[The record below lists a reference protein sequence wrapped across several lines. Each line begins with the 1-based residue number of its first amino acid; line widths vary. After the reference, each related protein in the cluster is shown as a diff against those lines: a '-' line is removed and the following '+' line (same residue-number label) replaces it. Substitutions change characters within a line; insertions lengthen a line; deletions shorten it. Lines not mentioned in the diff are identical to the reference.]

1 MCRKYY
7 FCGNIVLETYRSLR
21 MRFKRIAGILL
32 MVATGV
38 VIIILSTRIFE
49 NRKPKPKNPVVYDTI
64 SNKVYDIVIDSL
76 IVIKDKIRKNQF
88 LSDILSGYNVDYPTI
103 DFLTK
108 QSLLV
113 FDVRKIRAGN
123 NYTALCKN
131 DSSRQ
136 LQYLI
141 YEDSPST
148 YVVFDLHDSIHV
160 HTGEKE
166 IKVNIKTVSGVISS
180 SLWNAMVASNADPLL
195 ALELSEVYAWTIDFF
210 GIQKGDYFKLIYEEL
225 AVDDRFIGYGKIHS
239 ALFNNEGREYY
250 AFYFVQDTQGDYF
263 DDKGQSL
270 RRTFLKAP
278 LHYKRI
284 SSHYSHSRM
293 HPILKVRRPHLGV
306 DYAADYGTPVQAVGD
321 GTVVSAGKEGAAGNM
336 VKIRHNG
343 TYTTAYLHL
352 SKFGP
357 GIRKGAHV
365 RQGDIIGYVGSTG
378 RSTGP
383 HLDFRFY
390 QNGNPVDPLKVQS
403 PPAEPVKA
411 SYLSEYWK
419 IVTQQKSKLDSIPLK
434 GKPFSNL

>member
-1 MCRKYY
+1 MK
-7 FCGNIVLETYRSLR
+7 
-21 MRFKRIAGILL
+21 FKRISGIML
-32 MVATGV
+32 MVAAGV
-38 VIIILSTRIFE
+38 AIIFLSTQILE
-49 NRKPKPKNPVVYDTI
+49 NRQPKPKTPVVYDTI
-64 SNKVYDIVIDSL
+64 PNKIYDIVIDSL
-76 IVIKDKIRKNQF
+76 VVIKETVRKNQF
-88 LSDILSGYNVDYPTI
+88 LSDILTSYHVDNQTI
-103 DFLTK
+103 DLLTRR
-108 QSLLV
+108 SLLV

-123 NYTALCKN
+123 NYTALCTN
-131 DSSRQ
+131 DSERK
-136 LQYLI
+136 LKYLV
-141 YEDSPST
+141 YEDTPSS

-166 IKVNIKTVSGVISS
+166 ITVTVKTASGVIRS
-180 SLWNAMVASNADPLL
+180 SLWNAMVASHTDPQL

-210 GIQKGDYFKLIYEEL
+210 GIQKGDYFKLVYEEL
-225 AVDDRFIGYGKIHS
+225 SVDGRFIGFGKIHS
-239 ALFNNEGREYY
+239 ALFNNEGRDYY
-250 AFYFVQDTQGDYF
+250 AFYFVQENQGDYF

-278 LHYKRI
+278 LHFKRI

-293 HPILKVRRPHLGV
+293 HPVLKVRRPHLGV
-306 DYAADYGTPVQAVGD
+306 DYAADYGTPVQTVGD
-321 GTVVSAGKEGAAGNM
+321 GTVVSAGRDGAAGNM

-357 GIRKGAHV
+357 GIRKGVHV
-365 RQGDIIGYVGSTG
+365 KQGDVIGYVGSTG

-403 PPAEPVKA
+403 PPAEPVKG

-419 IVTQQKSKLDSIPLK
+419 IVTEYKTKMDSISIPMTLI
-434 GKPFSNL
+434 

>member
-1 MCRKYY
+1 MK
-7 FCGNIVLETYRSLR
+7 
-21 MRFKRIAGILL
+21 FKQISGTLL
-32 MVATGV
+32 MVAAGV
-38 VIIILSTRIFE
+38 AIIFLSTVLTE
-49 NRKPKPKNPVVYDTI
+49 NRKPELKNSIVYDTI
-64 SNKVYDIVIDSL
+64 PNTVVYGIVIDSL
-76 IVIKDKIRKNQF
+76 LVIKDKVRKNQF
-88 LSDILSGYNVDYPTI
+88 LSDILSSYRVDYPTI
-103 DFLTK
+103 DLLTRK
-108 QSLLV
+108 SLLV

-123 NYTALCKN
+123 NYTALCSN
-131 DSSRQ
+131 DSVRQ
-136 LQYLI
+136 LKYLI
-141 YEDSPST
+141 YEDSPSS
-148 YVVFDLHDSIHV
+148 YVVFDLNDSIHV

-166 IKVNIKTVSGVISS
+166 IKATIKTASGVIRS
-180 SLWNAMVASNADPLL
+180 SLWDAMVECNTDPEL
-195 ALELSEVYAWTIDFF
+195 ALELSDVYAWTIDFF
-210 GIQKGDYFKLIYEEL
+210 GIQKGDYFKVIYEEL
-225 AVDDRFIGYGKIHS
+225 SVEDKFIGFGRIHS
-239 ALFNNEGREYY
+239 AIFNNEGRDYF
-250 AFYFVQDTQGDYF
+250 AFYFVQEDQGDYF

-278 LHYKRI
+278 LHFKRI

-306 DYAADYGTPVQAVGD
+306 DYAADYGTPVQTVGD
-321 GTVVSAGKEGAAGNM
+321 GTVVSAGRDGAAGNM

-365 RQGDIIGYVGSTG
+365 RQGDVVGYVGSSG

-390 QNGNPVDPLKVQS
+390 QNGSPVDPLKVQS

-419 IVTQQKSKLDSIPLK
+419 TVAEYKTKLDSIQTPPKLS
-434 GKPFSNL
+434 GVANR

>member
-1 MCRKYY
+1 MIAVGIAIIFLSEFFIRKR
-7 FCGNIVLETYRSLR
+7 TSL
-21 MRFKRIAGILL
+21 
-32 MVATGV
+32 
-38 VIIILSTRIFE
+38 
-49 NRKPKPKNPVVYDTI
+49 PKIPVNYDTI
-64 SNKVYDIVIDSL
+64 PNTEYGIVVDSL
-76 IVIKDKIRKNQF
+76 VVIKETVRRNQF
-88 LSDILSGYNVDYPTI
+88 LSDILTSYHVDNQTI
-103 DFLTK
+103 DLLTRR
-108 QSLLV
+108 SLLV

-123 NYTALCKN
+123 NYTALCTN
-131 DSSRQ
+131 DSERK
-136 LQYLI
+136 LKYLV
-141 YEDSPST
+141 YEDTPST

-166 IKVNIKTVSGVISS
+166 ITIAVKTASGVIRS
-180 SLWNAMVASNADPLL
+180 SLWNAMVASHTDPQL

-210 GIQKGDYFKLIYEEL
+210 GIQKGDNFKLVYEEL
-225 AVDDRFIGYGKIHS
+225 SVDGRFIGFGKIHS
-239 ALFNNEGREYY
+239 ALFNNEGRDYY
-250 AFYFVQDTQGDYF
+250 AFYFVQENQGDYF

-278 LHYKRI
+278 LHFKRI

-293 HPILKVRRPHLGV
+293 HPVLKVRRPHLGV
-306 DYAADYGTPVQAVGD
+306 DYAADYGTPVQTVGD
-321 GTVVSAGKEGAAGNM
+321 GTVVSAGREGAAGNM

-357 GIRKGAHV
+357 GIRKGVHV
-365 RQGDIIGYVGSTG
+365 KQGDVIGYVGSTG

-419 IVTQQKSKLDSIPLK
+419 IVTEYKTKMESIPI
-434 GKPFSNL
+434 PATQF

>member
-1 MCRKYY
+1 MK
-7 FCGNIVLETYRSLR
+7 
-21 MRFKRIAGILL
+21 FKQISGILL

-38 VIIILSTRIFE
+38 AIIFLSTIFFE
-49 NRKPKPKNPVVYDTI
+49 NPTPEPKIPINYDTI
-64 SNKVYDIVIDSL
+64 PNMEYGIVIDSL
-76 IVIKDKIRKNQF
+76 LVVKDKVRKNQF
-88 LSDILSGYNVDYPTI
+88 LSDILASYRVDYPTI
-103 DFLTK
+103 DLITR
-108 QSLLV
+108 QSTLI

-131 DSSRQ
+131 DSSKQ

-141 YEDSPST
+141 YEDSQSS
-148 YVVFDLHDSIHV
+148 YVVFDLHDTIHV

-166 IKVNIKTVSGVISS
+166 IKVTNKTASGLIRS
-180 SLWNAMVASNADPLL
+180 SLWDAMVQCNTDPQL
-195 ALELSEVYAWTIDFF
+195 ALELSDVYAWTIDFF
-210 GIQKGDYFKLIYEEL
+210 GIQKGDYFKVIYEEL
-225 AVDDRFIGYGKIHS
+225 SVEDKFIGFGRIHS
-239 ALFNNEGREYY
+239 AVFNNEGRDYY
-250 AFYFVQDTQGDYF
+250 AFYFVQENQGDYF

-278 LHYKRI
+278 LHFKRI

-306 DYAADYGTPVQAVGD
+306 DYAADYGTPVQTVGD
-321 GTVVSAGKEGAAGNM
+321 GTVVSAGRDGAAGNM

-357 GIRKGAHV
+357 GIRKGTHV
-365 RQGDIIGYVGSTG
+365 KQGDVIGYVGSSG

-419 IVTQQKSKLDSIPLK
+419 IVTEYKTKLDSIPMPPKLS
-434 GKPFSNL
+434 GVANR

>member
-1 MCRKYY
+1 M
-7 FCGNIVLETYRSLR
+7 
-21 MRFKRIAGILL
+21 MIAAG
-32 MVATGV
+32 AV
-38 VIIILSTRIFE
+38 VIAFSYFQFE
-49 NRKPKPKNPVVYDTI
+49 NQPPKSKNIIVYDTI
-64 SNKVYDIVIDSL
+64 PTIEYGIIIDSL
-76 IVIKDKIRKNQF
+76 RVIKDKVRKNQF
-88 LSDILSGYNVDYPTI
+88 LSDILSDYRVDNSTI
-103 DFLTK
+103 ERLTR
-108 QSLLV
+108 QALLV

-123 NYTALCKN
+123 NYTALCTNNPERK
-131 DSSRQ
+131 
-136 LQYLI
+136 LHYLI
-141 YEDSPST
+141 YEDTPYS
-148 YVVFDLHDSIHV
+148 YVVFDLHDSVHV
-160 HTGEKE
+160 HRGEKE
-166 IKVNIKTVSGVISS
+166 IRVNIKSASGVITS
-180 SLWNAMVASNADPLL
+180 SLWNAMTENGSDPLL

-225 AVDDRFIGYGKIHS
+225 TVDDKFIGFGKIHA
-239 ALFNNEGREYY
+239 ALFNNEQKDHY
-250 AFYFVQDTQGDYF
+250 AFYFVQESEADYF

-278 LHYKRI
+278 LHFKRI

-321 GTVVSAGKEGAAGNM
+321 GTIVSAGRDGAAGNM
-336 VKIRHNG
+336 IKIRHNG

-352 SKFGP
+352 AKFGP
-357 GIRKGAHV
+357 GIRKGVHV
-365 RQGDIIGYVGSTG
+365 RQGDVIGYVGSSG

-419 IVTQQKSKLDSIPLK
+419 TVMNFKSHLDSIPLQK
-434 GKPFSNL
+434 RPLT

>member
-1 MCRKYY
+1 M
-7 FCGNIVLETYRSLR
+7 
-21 MRFKRIAGILL
+21 L
-32 MVATGV
+32 MVAAGV
-38 VIIILSTRIFE
+38 AIIYLSNLFIE
-49 NRKPKPKNPVVYDTI
+49 NREPKPKIPITYDTI
-64 SNKVYDIVIDSL
+64 PNMEYGIVIDSL
-76 IVIKDKIRKNQF
+76 LVVRDKVKKNQF
-88 LSDILSGYNVDYPTI
+88 LSDILMDFHVDYQKI
-103 DFLTK
+103 DLLVK
-108 QSLLV
+108 RSLLV

-123 NYTALCKN
+123 DYTVLCTN
-131 DSSRQ
+131 DSLKQ

-141 YEDSPST
+141 YEDSHSS

-166 IKVNIKTVSGVISS
+166 IKVTLKTASGVISS
-180 SLWNAMVASNADPLL
+180 SLWDAMVENHTDPGL
-195 ALELSEVYAWTIDFF
+195 ALELSDVYAWTIDFF
-210 GIQKGDYFKLIYEEL
+210 GIQKGDHYKLIYEEL
-225 AVDDRFIGYGKIHS
+225 SVEDKFIGFGRIHS
-239 ALFNNEGREYY
+239 AVFNNEGHDFF
-250 AFYFVQDTQGDYF
+250 AFYFVQDNQGDYF

-278 LHYKRI
+278 LHFKRI

-306 DYAADYGTPVQAVGD
+306 DYAADYGTPVQTVGD
-321 GTVVSAGKEGAAGNM
+321 GTVVSAGRDGAAGNM

-365 RQGDIIGYVGSTG
+365 KQGDVIGYVGSTG

-411 SYLSEYWK
+411 AYLSEYWK
-419 IVTQQKSKLDSIPLK
+419 TVNESKMKIDSIPSPSKLSGITSRSK
-434 GKPFSNL
+434 

>member
-1 MCRKYY
+1 MIAVGIAIIFVSEFFIRKR
-7 FCGNIVLETYRSLR
+7 TSL
-21 MRFKRIAGILL
+21 
-32 MVATGV
+32 
-38 VIIILSTRIFE
+38 
-49 NRKPKPKNPVVYDTI
+49 PKIPVNYDTI
-64 SNKVYDIVIDSL
+64 PNTEYGIVVDSL
-76 IVIKDKIRKNQF
+76 VVIKETVRRNQF
-88 LSDILSGYNVDYPTI
+88 LSDILASYHVDYQTI
-103 DFLTK
+103 DLLTRR
-108 QSLLV
+108 SLLV

-123 NYTALCKN
+123 NYTALCTN
-131 DSSRQ
+131 DSERK
-136 LQYLI
+136 LKYLV
-141 YEDSPST
+141 YEDTPSS

-166 IKVNIKTVSGVISS
+166 IAITVKTASGVIRS
-180 SLWNAMVASNADPLL
+180 SLWNAMVASHTDPQL

-210 GIQKGDYFKLIYEEL
+210 GIQKGDYFKLVYEEL
-225 AVDDRFIGYGKIHS
+225 SVDGRFIGFGKIHS
-239 ALFNNEGREYY
+239 ALFNNEGQDYY
-250 AFYFVQDTQGDYF
+250 AFYFVQENQGDYF

-278 LHYKRI
+278 LHFKRI

-293 HPILKVRRPHLGV
+293 HPVLKVRRPHLGV
-306 DYAADYGTPVQAVGD
+306 DYAADYGTPVQTVGD
-321 GTVVSAGKEGAAGNM
+321 GTVVSAGREGAAGNM

-343 TYTTAYLHL
+343 TYSTAYLHL

-357 GIRKGAHV
+357 GIRKGVHV
-365 RQGDIIGYVGSTG
+365 KQGDVIGYVGSTG

-419 IVTQQKSKLDSIPLK
+419 IVTEYKTKMDSIPIPVTQL
-434 GKPFSNL
+434 

>member
-1 MCRKYY
+1 
-7 FCGNIVLETYRSLR
+7 
-21 MRFKRIAGILL
+21 
-32 MVATGV
+32 MVAAGV
-38 VIIILSTRIFE
+38 ALIFLSTLFIE
-49 NRKPKPKNPVVYDTI
+49 NRDPKPKIPIVYDTI
-64 SNKVYDIVIDSL
+64 PNMEYGIVIDSL
-76 IVIKDKIRKNQF
+76 MVIKDQVRKNQF
-88 LSDILSGYNVDYPTI
+88 LSDILTNYHVDYQTI
-103 DFLTK
+103 DLLTK
-108 QSLLV
+108 KSQPI

-123 NYTALCKN
+123 NYTALCSN
-131 DSSRQ
+131 DSLKR
-136 LQYLI
+136 LKYLV
-141 YEDSPST
+141 YENSPSS
-148 YVVFDLHDSIHV
+148 YVVFDLHDSVHV

-166 IKVNIKTVSGVISS
+166 IKRIVKTTSGLISS
-180 SLWNAMVASNADPLL
+180 SLWDAMVNSGTDPQL
-195 ALELSEVYAWTIDFF
+195 ALELSDVYAWTIDFF

-225 AVDDRFIGYGKIHS
+225 SVDDKFIGFGKIHS
-239 ALFNNEGREYY
+239 ALFNNEGRDYY
-250 AFYFVQDTQGDYF
+250 AFYFIQDDQGDYF

-278 LHYKRI
+278 LHFKRI

-306 DYAADYGTPVQAVGD
+306 DYAADYGTPVQTVGD
-321 GTVVSAGKEGAAGNM
+321 GTVVSAGRDGAAGNM

-357 GIRKGAHV
+357 GIRKGVHV
-365 RQGDIIGYVGSTG
+365 RQGDVIGYVGSSG

-411 SYLSEYWK
+411 DYLGDYWK
-419 IVTQQKSKLDSIPLK
+419 TVSRI
-434 GKPFSNL
+434 